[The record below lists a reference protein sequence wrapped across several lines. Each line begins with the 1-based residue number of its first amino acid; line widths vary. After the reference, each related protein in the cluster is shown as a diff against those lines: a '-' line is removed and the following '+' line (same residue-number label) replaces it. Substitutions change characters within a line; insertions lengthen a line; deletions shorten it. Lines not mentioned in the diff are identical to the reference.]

1 MPDHVV
7 SDEVIPLC
15 VGQFVACKLMKYEEE
30 KPQIGQII
38 SLLDRGKIVIEWW
51 VGSYSSIWVK
61 WKIRG
66 VVQVEEMDLHGILK
80 NRINLTKTNRLTK
93 TDVQELKMLY
103 TTTKF
108 V

>member
-1 MPDHVV
+1 MQNHVV
-7 SDEVIPLC
+7 SEEVIPLC
-15 VGQFVACKLMKYEEE
+15 VGQFVACKLKKFEDE
-30 KPQIGQII
+30 KPQFGQVI
-38 SLLDRGKIVIEWW
+38 SLLDGGKIVIEWW
-51 VGSYSSIWVK
+51 VGSYSSMWVK

-66 VVQVEEMDLHGILK
+66 VTQVEEMAVHSILK

-103 TTTKF
+103 TAAIF

>member
-1 MPDHVV
+1 MCWTV
-7 SDEVIPLC
+7 C
-15 VGQFVACKLMKYEEE
+15 GCKLKKFEDE
-30 KPQIGQII
+30 KPQFGQVI
-38 SLLDRGKIVIEWW
+38 SLLDGGKIVIEWW
-51 VGSYSSIWVK
+51 VGSYSSMWVK

-66 VVQVEEMDLHGILK
+66 VTQVEEMAVHSILK

-103 TTTKF
+103 TAAIF